1 VATLLSRPELTKAR
15 SGKVIVVAE
24 LAKEIG
30 FTDVDGTVP
39 ASIRNL
45 QFILPGIVFP
55 QMEKKNGQGSIP
67 DWIKNNVPDVLL
79 PWFIFSGGPPPV
91 AE

>member
-1 VATLLSRPELTKAR
+1 MATLLSIPEVTKAR

-24 LAKEIG
+24 FAKEIG
-30 FTDVDGTVP
+30 FTDVDGSVP

-55 QMEKKNGQGSIP
+55 QIEKKNGQGSIP
-67 DWIKNNVPDVLL
+67 VGLRTMYLTSCCHGLYSLVDHHQ
-79 PWFIFSGGPPPV
+79 
-91 AE
+91 

>member
-1 VATLLSRPELTKAR
+1 MATLLSIPEVTTAR

-24 LAKEIG
+24 FAKKIG
-30 FTDVDGTVP
+30 FTDVDGSVP

-55 QMEKKNGQGSIP
+55 QIEKKNGQRSVPG
-67 DWIKNNVPDVLL
+67 WIKNNVPDILL